1 MGYFRR
7 KAFKKLREQVTEFDY
22 YEINKTSRI
31 FGWTFG
37 RKYYQFRNIEA
48 ENIIHALNKFFK
60 IYRNKYKEN
69 YERYI
74 KRWANLKETEHFQII
89 NKRTSFDYYF

>member
-7 KAFKKLREQVTEFDY
+7 KAFKKLREQVIEFDY

-37 RKYYQFRNIEA
+37 RKYY
-48 ENIIHALNKFFK
+48 
-60 IYRNKYKEN
+60 
-69 YERYI
+69 
-74 KRWANLKETEHFQII
+74 
-89 NKRTSFDYYF
+89 

>member
-7 KAFKKLREQVTEFDY
+7 KAFKKLREQVTEFNY

-37 RKYYQFRNIEA
+37 RKYY
-48 ENIIHALNKFFK
+48 
-60 IYRNKYKEN
+60 
-69 YERYI
+69 
-74 KRWANLKETEHFQII
+74 
-89 NKRTSFDYYF
+89 